1 MVHAFGQLS
10 DGVCWSSA
18 VINAARYGQRDGHHV
33 LGPLYA
39 LRIEAHS
46 KYAIPHHL
54 GCIIRYQVSTNLKFD
69 GLQIDE
75 EKYRCQQKIAHML
88 KPGLKEV

>member
-1 MVHAFGQLS
+1 MNVAQ
-10 DGVCWSSA
+10 
-18 VINAARYGQRDGHHV
+18 YGQKGVHHQPE
-33 LGPLYA
+33 PLYA
-39 LRIEAHS
+39 LHIEAHS

-75 EKYRCQQKIAHML
+75 EKYHCQQKIAHML
-88 KPGLKEV
+88 KPRHNEV